1 MNPMPIDEIGEVRK
15 IRHEISEQCGHDVR
29 KVAAYYR
36 GLQEELKKSGEFRFE
51 DQSFAPEAVP
61 PASDAGTTK

>member
-1 MNPMPIDEIGEVRK
+1 MPNDGIGEVRR
-15 IRHEISEQCGHDVR
+15 IRHEISEECGHDVR

-36 GLQEELKKSGEFRFE
+36 RVEEESKKSGEFRFE
-51 DQSFAPEAVP
+51 DQSFAPEAVS